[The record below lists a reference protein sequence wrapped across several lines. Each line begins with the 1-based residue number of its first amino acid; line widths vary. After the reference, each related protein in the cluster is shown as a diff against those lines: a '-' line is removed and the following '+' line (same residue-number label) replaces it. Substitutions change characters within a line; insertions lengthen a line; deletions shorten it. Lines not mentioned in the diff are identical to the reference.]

1 MRPKNWLYSNWE
13 VELENGAYAI
23 RKTYTYI
30 YNIHIHIRIHIHM
43 HRHRHTHT
51 HTHECMHTYIAT

>member
-23 RKTYTYI
+23 RKTYTYRYI
-30 YNIHIHIRIHIHM
+30 YRYNIHIHIRIHIHM
-43 HRHRHTHT
+43 HRHRHTVG
-51 HTHECMHTYIAT
+51 